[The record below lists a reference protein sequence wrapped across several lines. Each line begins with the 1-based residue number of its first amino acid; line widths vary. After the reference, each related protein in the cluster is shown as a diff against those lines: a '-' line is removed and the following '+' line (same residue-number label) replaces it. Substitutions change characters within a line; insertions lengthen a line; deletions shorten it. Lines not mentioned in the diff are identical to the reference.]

1 MIVENKQTRITDE
14 IYKSNLVRI
23 RRLYPSITDD
33 QLASVL
39 HYTLM
44 EAERKFDPS
53 KKVKFG
59 AYVWFLMKRRIIDE
73 IRRTGPID
81 RHGNKRV
88 QFLQS
93 DEIGKSDIVVE
104 RSICYD
110 DDPLDKLIKKERIER
125 LKKFFT
131 GKKYIII
138 KSILKGMNCG
148 EIADELGI
156 KKDSV
161 YFHYKGI
168 REDCHYYA
176 L

>member
-1 MIVENKQTRITDE
+1 MIVENKQTRITDR
-14 IYKSNLVRI
+14 IYKSNLYRI
-23 RRLYPSITDD
+23 QKLYPKMTED
-33 QLASVL
+33 QIASVL
-39 HYTLM
+39 HFTLI
-44 EAERKFDPS
+44 EADNKYKSGIGEFE
-53 KKVKFG
+53 
-59 AYVWFLMKRRIIDE
+59 AYVWFLLKRRIVDE
-73 IRRTGPID
+73 LRRTGPID
-81 RHGNKRV
+81 RYGNKRI

-93 DEIGKSDIVVE
+93 DEMGKSDVVVE
-104 RSICYD
+104 ESIYD

-131 GKKYIII
+131 GKRYIII